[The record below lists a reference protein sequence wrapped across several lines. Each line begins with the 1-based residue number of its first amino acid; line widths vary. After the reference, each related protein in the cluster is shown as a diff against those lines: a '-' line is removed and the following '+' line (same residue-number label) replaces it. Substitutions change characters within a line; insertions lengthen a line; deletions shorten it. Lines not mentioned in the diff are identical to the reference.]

1 MYEAGLHLLQLGRY
15 SESLILFER
24 ARTVFN
30 VLFGKETTKTIQA
43 MHHIGWAFQSC
54 GRLKEAQE
62 IQEKVLEVRRRTL
75 AADDPGT
82 ADAMHVLAL
91 TLYHPERMPEETI
104 LLMEEAACSYAL
116 YCSDLPKLWD
126 TATA

>member
-1 MYEAGLHLLQLGRY
+1 LEHWENVVNTYRDLGGYIR
-15 SESLILFER
+15 
-24 ARTVFN
+24 
-30 VLFGKETTKTIQA
+30 
-43 MHHIGWAFQSC
+43 
-54 GRLKEAQE
+54 RLKEVQE

-82 ADAMHVLAL
+82 ADSMHVLAL